1 MGKPSLWAKLKDMAI
16 AIKIF
21 SVGDHGGRPETN
33 IEVVVR
39 IVVEPSRVLH
49 IWTCLGCIIY
59 VFELSSS
66 SS

>member
-1 MGKPSLWAKLKDMAI
+1 MGKPGLWAKLKDMAI

-21 SVGDHGGRPETN
+21 SAGDHGGRPEAS

-49 IWTCLGCIIY
+49 IRTCLGCIIY